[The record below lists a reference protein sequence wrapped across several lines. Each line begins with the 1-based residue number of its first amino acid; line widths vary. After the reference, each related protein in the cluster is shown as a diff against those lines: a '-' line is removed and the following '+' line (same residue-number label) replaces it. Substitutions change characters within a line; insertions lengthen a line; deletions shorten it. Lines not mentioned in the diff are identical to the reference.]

1 MTDDNAHV
9 LLAAK
14 RREHVLDALAR
25 DGAVRISQLVDDL
38 GVTPVTLRRDLAQME
53 REGVLVRV
61 HGGAVPSKA
70 AAAAASVPKEKG
82 SANGRLAITLSPDD
96 SFRRRRSTQ
105 GTRCCLAHT
114 MSCALASRHL
124 AGRAGAGCMATRSF
138 STLSAAR
145 TMRATSWCP

>member
-1 MTDDNAHV
+1 MTIERTGERRGSMTDDNAHV

-70 AAAAASVPKEKG
+70 AAAAASVPKEPEVRTIAVLVPSLNYYWPGVVRGMEAEARARGLKVLLRG
-82 SANGRLAITLSPDD
+82 
-96 SFRRRRSTQ
+96 
-105 GTRCCLAHT
+105 
-114 MSCALASRHL
+114 ASYEL
-124 AGRAGAGCMATRSF
+124 QD
-138 STLSAAR
+138 
-145 TMRATSWCP
+145 